1 MHGVAKVRERF
12 PGTLESKGEKKHT
25 LEESSGEV
33 LKLGMVSVLKKEV
46 AALESLTKCPHN
58 THLTKNI
65 SCIGFRSFKS
75 ESILMQMLELI
86 FFSCSYHAF
95 SYLHNCALVSPS
107 GISFSLFFTY
117 YFYIMSGVI
126 SLGCLFQALIS
137 MRQVG

>member
-86 FFSCSYHAF
+86 FFPAHTMLFPTSIIV
-95 SYLHNCALVSPS
+95 LWLVLLEYPS
-107 GISFSLFFTY
+107 HFSLLIIF
-117 YFYIMSGVI
+117 I
-126 SLGCLFQALIS
+126 SCQESFL
-137 MRQVG
+137 

>member
-1 MHGVAKVRERF
+1 MHGIAKVRERF
-12 PGTLESKGEKKHT
+12 PGTPESKGEKKHT
-25 LEESSGEV
+25 LEESSGREV

-46 AALESLTKCPHN
+46 AALGRLTKCTHN

-75 ESILMQMLELI
+75 ESILMQMLELK

-95 SYLHNCALVSPS
+95 SYLHNCALASLS
-107 GISFSLFFTY
+107 GIPFSLFFTY

-126 SLGCLFQALIS
+126 SLGCPF
-137 MRQVG
+137 